1 MDFKIT
7 SIENSRRLESRP
19 IPPCGTGKPA
29 LRSGGFSLI
38 ETLVTIGVTAICLLA
53 LASFFL
59 FSTHSFATLFN
70 YVDLDDLNRIA
81 MDQLTSDVR
90 QAICVKSYTTNT
102 LTLTDSDSVD
112 LTYAY
117 DPATRKLTRTKNNVS
132 KVLLNE
138 CDRLSFRIDRKSVV
152 NGKYETYPVATTM
165 ATAKVIDVSWM
176 CSRTIFGFKEDTES
190 VQTARIVI
198 RKQGT

>member
-1 MDFKIT
+1 
-7 SIENSRRLESRP
+7 
-19 IPPCGTGKPA
+19 
-29 LRSGGFSLI
+29 
-38 ETLVTIGVTAICLLA
+38 
-53 LASFFL
+53 
-59 FSTHSFATLFN
+59 
-70 YVDLDDLNRIA
+70 VDLDDLNRIA
-81 MDQLTSDVR
+81 MDQLTCDVR
-90 QAICVKSYTTNT
+90 QAICVKAYSTNS

-117 DPATRKLTRTKNNVS
+117 DPATRKLTRTKNGVS

-138 CDRLSFRIDRKSVV
+138 CDRLSFRMGQRTPV